1 MPAKFVALA
10 KGARAVGKAL
20 ANRRGQDAVAGSAGA
35 VGLGA
40 KAKGSQSEKYPDP
53 VASRARTTKQRDR

>member
-10 KGARAVGKAL
+10 KGARAIGKAL
-20 ANRRGQDAVAGSAGA
+20 ANRRGQDAGAAAAGA
-35 VGLGA
+35 AGYGA

-53 VASRARTTKQRDR
+53 VASRARTMKQRDR